1 MSSCVYY
8 EVVII
13 KMMTTRLLFLN
24 KCRNDQCLFKRAAG
38 IHKELER
45 VVKSIIS
52 MYDSLDTN

>member
-13 KMMTTRLLFLN
+13 KMMTTRLLLN